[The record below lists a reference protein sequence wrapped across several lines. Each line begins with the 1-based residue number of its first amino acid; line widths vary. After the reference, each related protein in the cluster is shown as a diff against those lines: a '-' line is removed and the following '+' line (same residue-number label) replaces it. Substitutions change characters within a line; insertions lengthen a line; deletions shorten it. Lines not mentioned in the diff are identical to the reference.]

1 MKIIVLNVLTSQAG
15 CVGGGGAGSPKIH
28 GTITGTFSTP
38 SCPQECSFIKR
49 GGRWEKFKVC
59 ELFEKLNLKNKN
71 KLFNKIQDTSVTRTD
86 EFNLPLVNAKLGNNG
101 IMFYGREK
109 DFDSAEMTVCVVS
122 NGAVA
127 TGMVY
132 AQPSKTG
139 VLWDAYLLKANISDV
154 NKRKLLFLTSILQK
168 SIRAKYGWENK
179 AVWSKIQDEYIYLP
193 VTNGYDIDCDY
204 MELLIRGVEKIVIK
218 DFVKWTDKKITTTKK
233 VVMEDTFQV

>member
-1 MKIIVLNVLTSQAG
+1 MR
-15 CVGGGGAGSPKIH
+15 GGGAGSPKIH

-38 SCPQECSFIKR
+38 PCSQECSFIKR

-59 ELFEKLNLKNKN
+59 ELFEKLSLKNKN

-154 NKRKLLFLTSILQK
+154 NKRKLLFLTSILQR

-179 AVWSKIQDEYIYLP
+179 AVWSKVQDEYIFLP
-193 VTNGYDIDCDY
+193 VINNCDIDCDY

-218 DFVKWTDKKITTTKK
+218 DVVKWTDKKISTTKK
-233 VVMEDTFQV
+233 VVMRDTF